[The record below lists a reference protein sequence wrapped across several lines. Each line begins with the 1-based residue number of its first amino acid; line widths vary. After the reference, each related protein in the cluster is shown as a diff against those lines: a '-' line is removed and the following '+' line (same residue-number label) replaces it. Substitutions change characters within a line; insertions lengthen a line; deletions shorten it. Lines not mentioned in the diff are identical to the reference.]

1 MSKFFIHYKQYVYCQ
16 DDDIL
21 RDELMKEFNTL
32 SIVYGTTSDN
42 FIAEENQLTFVK
54 MPAEHP
60 LDRSRLL
67 PIQLL

>member
-1 MSKFFIHYKQYVYCQ
+1 V
-16 DDDIL
+16 
-21 RDELMKEFNTL
+21 
-32 SIVYGTTSDN
+32 
-42 FIAEENQLTFVK
+42 NQLTFVK